1 LDFDADWEP
10 LTVYDYKVS
19 PPMDKLV
26 RHVLKVIPNKYVE
39 EFPSFSV
46 FESVSPWGAHIE
58 RESAEDEGKMS
69 LDPKILKMPKSVAV
83 GLIAHEFAH
92 LFLNQTGGGGLKDEY
107 AADAFASQWGFA
119 KEIKVMR
126 RKLGSPTE
134 REG

>member
-1 LDFDADWEP
+1 
-10 LTVYDYKVS
+10 
-19 PPMDKLV
+19 MDKLV